1 MQMNLKEK
9 TFAEIVRMIRAD
21 WKNVNFAAKPYLE
34 AMSAMTSPNDSFGFD
49 SGVSI
54 ISYFL
59 ANAATWRGEVA
70 KAVKAELK
78 ARISAK

>member
-1 MQMNLKEK
+1 MNLKEK
-9 TFAEIVRMIRAD
+9 NFAEIVRTIRAD